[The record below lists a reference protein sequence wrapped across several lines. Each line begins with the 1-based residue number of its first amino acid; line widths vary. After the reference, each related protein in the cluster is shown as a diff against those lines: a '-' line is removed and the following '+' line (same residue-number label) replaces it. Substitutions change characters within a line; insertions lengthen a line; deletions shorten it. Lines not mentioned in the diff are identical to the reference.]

1 MIKSVRVNTVWK
13 VDRVKPV
20 GTIRI
25 SVGHLVNVIYKDET
39 KARELQTCQG
49 EVVELDSDYIVIM
62 EQRTPRKLIELCKWQ
77 IEDIDYLS

>member
-25 SVGHLVNVIYKDET
+25 AVGHLVNVMYKDET
-39 KARELQTCQG
+39 KARELKTCQG

-77 IEDIDYLS
+77 IEDIDYLA